1 LTDPLSV
8 FSNILEYLD
17 FAKDSFGNLFRKKI
31 YPEIVN
37 NIGGLNPDK
46 GYLLKMNAV

>member
-1 LTDPLSV
+1 LTDALSV

-17 FAKDSFGNLFRKKI
+17 FAKDSFGNLFRKI
-31 YPEIVN
+31 DPEIVN
-37 NIGGLNPDK
+37 NIGDLNPDE